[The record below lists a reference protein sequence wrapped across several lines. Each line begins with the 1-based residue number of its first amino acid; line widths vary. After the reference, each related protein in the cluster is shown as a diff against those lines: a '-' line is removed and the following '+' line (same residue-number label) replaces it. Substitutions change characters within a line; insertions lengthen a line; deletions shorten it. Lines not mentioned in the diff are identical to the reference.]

1 MTTSR
6 NNIVHHIRDDDN
18 KKPITFSCVFNCDSC
33 NRKHIAIALDDYES
47 DFLERLLSMNR
58 DFLNRM
64 IKEAKDEEDKMCLQ
78 EELEMTDH
86 ITEKIN
92 WKEK

>member
-1 MTTSR
+1 MTTTSSS
-6 NNIVHHIRDDDN
+6 NTVHRIHDDN
-18 KKPITFSCVFNCDSC
+18 KKPTIFPSVFNCDGC

-64 IKEAKDEEDKMCLQ
+64 IKEAKDEADKRCLQ

-86 ITEKIN
+86 ITDKIN
-92 WKEK
+92 WKKK

>member
-1 MTTSR
+1 MTTTS
-6 NNIVHHIRDDDN
+6 NTVHHIHDD
-18 KKPITFSCVFNCDSC
+18 KKPTIFPSVLNCDGC
-33 NRKHIAIALDDYES
+33 NHKHIAIALDDYES

-64 IKEAKDEEDKMCLQ
+64 IKEAKDEADKRCLQ

-86 ITEKIN
+86 ITDKIN
-92 WKEK
+92 WKKK